1 MHHGG
6 TRLIARAA
14 LVTAVTLAT
23 VSPVPA
29 LAAGAS
35 EASAPAL
42 TGRPPAHV
50 PATGT
55 LASAPPAAPPARY
68 APRASVRTA
77 ASGRPAFTAASR
89 TLAFT
94 AAPAAGRRAS
104 VPSVPGRAA
113 YLYDAGTGTI
123 HLSKQAG
130 KRMPVASLTKV
141 MTAYVVLREAKL
153 DATVTIQA
161 ADVKHAATNGATH
174 ASLRAGERLTV
185 RDLLYAVMLPS
196 GADAS
201 HALARVYGPGNA
213 AFVAKMNATARSM
226 GLVDTRYASA
236 DGLPKPAPGYST
248 ALDQAK
254 LADLALRDP
263 LLRIIA
269 STRRHVVAKT
279 KVHRAHSWTN
289 SNKLLGKTPG
299 VMGLKTGYTSAAGY
313 CLSFAADRDGHRLVG
328 VILGESN
335 ADRRFQ
341 SATRLL
347 DWAGEQTPPE
357 LTPPQL

>member
-6 TRLIARAA
+6 TRLTARAA
-14 LVTAVTLAT
+14 LVTTVALTTLAT
-23 VSPVPA
+23 LSPVSPAPA
-29 LAAGAS
+29 LAATAPAPAPPGGAPARVPAAATVTSALIGAS
-35 EASAPAL
+35 TA
-42 TGRPPAHV
+42 T
-50 PATGT
+50 PATE
-55 LASAPPAAPPARY
+55 
-68 APRASVRTA
+68 
-77 ASGRPAFTAASR
+77 
-89 TLAFT
+89 
-94 AAPAAGRRAS
+94 RRA

-113 YLYDAGTGTI
+113 YLYDASTGTV
-123 HLSKQAG
+123 HLSRQAG
-130 KRMPVASLTKV
+130 KRMPVASLTKI

-153 DATVTIQA
+153 DDTVTIQA
-161 ADVKHAATNGATH
+161 ADVRHAAANGATH

-201 HALARVYGPGNA
+201 HALARVYGPGDTK
-213 AFVAKMNATARSM
+213 FVAKMNATARSM
-226 GLVDTRYASA
+226 GLVDTRYANP
-236 DGLPKPAPGYST
+236 DGLPKPGPGHST

-269 STRRHVVAKT
+269 STRRHVVAKS

-289 SNKLLGKTPG
+289 SNKLLGTTPG
-299 VMGLKTGYTSAAGY
+299 ATGLKTGYTSAAGY
-313 CLSFAADRDGHRLVG
+313 CLSFAAERDGHLLVG

-341 SATRLL
+341 SARRLL
-347 DWAGEQTPPE
+347 DWAGEQTAPLPE
-357 LTPPQL
+357 L

>member
-23 VSPVPA
+23 VSAVPA
-29 LAAGAS
+29 LAAVS
-35 EASAPAL
+35 SAPAPP
-42 TGRPPAHV
+42 GRSPAHV
-50 PATGT
+50 PSTGAM
-55 LASAPPAAPPARY
+55 ASALVTAPS
-68 APRASVRTA
+68 APRASVLTA
-77 ASGRPAFTAASR
+77 ASGA
-89 TLAFT
+89 LALIS
-94 AAPAAGRRAS
+94 APAAERRA

-123 HLSKQAG
+123 HLSRQAG

-141 MTAYVVLREAKL
+141 MTAYVVLREAKP
-153 DATVTIQA
+153 DDTVTIQA
-161 ADVKHAATNGATH
+161 ADVRHAAANGATH

-213 AFVAKMNATARSM
+213 KFVAKMNATARSM
-226 GLVDTRYASA
+226 GLVDTHYANA
-236 DGLPKPAPGYST
+236 DGLPKPAPGHST

-269 STRRHVVAKT
+269 STRRHVVAKS

-347 DWAGEQTPPE
+347 EWAGEQAPSE
-357 LTPPQL
+357 L

>member
-23 VSPVPA
+23 ASPVPA
-29 LAAGAS
+29 LASGAS
-35 EASAPAL
+35 GASALAP
-42 TGRPPAHV
+42 TG
-50 PATGT
+50 G
-55 LASAPPAAPPARY
+55 SPARVPGTGAMVSALITAPS
-68 APRASVRTA
+68 APRASGA
-77 ASGRPAFTAASR
+77 L
-89 TLAFT
+89 TLVS
-94 AAPAAGRRAS
+94 APAAKRRA

-113 YLYDAGTGTI
+113 YLYDASTGTV
-123 HLSKQAG
+123 HLSRQAG

-153 DATVTIQA
+153 SDTVTIQA
-161 ADVKHAATNGATH
+161 ADVRHAAANGATH

-201 HALARVYGPGNA
+201 HALARVYGPGDTK
-213 AFVAKMNATARSM
+213 FVAKMNATARSM
-226 GLVDTRYASA
+226 GLVDTRYANA
-236 DGLPKPAPGYST
+236 DGLPKPAPGHST

-269 STRRHVVAKT
+269 STRRHVVAKS

-347 DWAGEQTPPE
+347 DWASEQTPPD
-357 LTPPQL
+357 L

>member
-6 TRLIARAA
+6 TRLTVRAA
-14 LVTAVTLAT
+14 LVTAVTAVALVT

-29 LAAGAS
+29 PAATAP
-35 EASAPAL
+35 APAL
-42 TGRPPAHV
+42 FDRSPVRV
-50 PATGT
+50 PAT
-55 LASAPPAAPPARY
+55 AAPVAE
-68 APRASVRTA
+68 
-77 ASGRPAFTAASR
+77 
-89 TLAFT
+89 
-94 AAPAAGRRAS
+94 RRVS

-113 YLYDAGTGTI
+113 YLYDASTGTV

-141 MTAYVVLREAKL
+141 MTAYVVLRQAKL
-153 DATVTIQA
+153 GDTVTIQA
-161 ADVKHAATNGATH
+161 ADVRHAAANGATH

-201 HALARVYGPGNA
+201 HALARVYGPGDTK
-213 AFVAKMNATARSM
+213 FVAKMNATARSM
-226 GLVDTRYASA
+226 GLVDTRYANA
-236 DGLPKPAPGYST
+236 DGLPKPSPGYST

-263 LLRIIA
+263 LLRAIA
-269 STRRHVVAKT
+269 STRRHVVAKS

-299 VMGLKTGYTSAAGY
+299 VMGLKTGYTRAAGY

-347 DWAGEQTPPE
+347 DWASGQTLPE
-357 LTPPQL
+357 L

>member
-1 MHHGG
+1 MARMHHGG

-23 VSPVPA
+23 ASPAPA
-29 LAAGAS
+29 LAWGTSAPAPTWGT
-35 EASAPAL
+35 SAPAL
-42 TGRPPAHV
+42 TGGSPAHALAAGSTASV
-50 PATGT
+50 P
-55 LASAPPAAPPARY
+55 LA
-68 APRASVRTA
+68 APRASALTA
-77 ASGRPAFTAASR
+77 APGALT
-89 TLAFT
+89 FT
-94 AAPAAGRRAS
+94 AAPAGERRAS

-113 YLYDAGTGTI
+113 YLYDADTGTV
-123 HLSKQAG
+123 HLNKQAG

-141 MTAYVVLREAKL
+141 MTAYVILREAKL
-153 DATVTIQA
+153 DDTVTIQA
-161 ADVKHAATNGATH
+161 ADVRHAATNGATH

-201 HALARVYGPGNA
+201 HALARVYGPGNTK
-213 AFVAKMNATARSM
+213 FVAKMNATARSM

-236 DGLPKPAPGYST
+236 DGLPKPAPGHST

-263 LLRIIA
+263 VLRIIA
-269 STRRHVVAKT
+269 STRRHVVAKS
-279 KVHRAHSWTN
+279 KVHRAHVWTN

-299 VMGLKTGYTSAAGY
+299 VMGLKTGYTGAAGY

-341 SATRLL
+341 TATRLL
-347 DWAGEQTPPE
+347 DWASEQTPPE
-357 LTPPQL
+357 L